1 MAVEIVIILIVWLI
15 GIPVA
20 LGQMLYWFTSTYSVL
35 RKGDIPKLVKL
46 SFFSWA
52 IYIVY
57 LIEKIYEY
65 LEDNR

>member
-20 LGQMLYWFTSTYSVL
+20 LGQMMFWFTYNYTVI
-35 RKGDIPKLVKL
+35 RKGDIPKLIKL